1 MRTKAMRTL
10 LLMLLGTFLLAAGV
24 ITAVWGERP
33 PAELFIGEP
42 NPPEQSYIRPVVG
55 GEITGMPAPVLIVT
69 PAPEPG
75 LLGGVRGRPILIT
88 LLGVSILCI
97 CALVPLLIIGLGL
110 GIAIRANRQASMV
123 IDAKAE
129 DSPSTPNGEL

>member
-1 MRTKAMRTL
+1 MRTL

-24 ITAVWGERP
+24 ITPVWEENL
-33 PAELFIGEP
+33 PAEPFIGEP
-42 NPPEQSYIRPVVG
+42 NPPEQNYVRPVAG
-55 GEITGMPAPVLIVT
+55 DEITGMPAPVLITT

-88 LLGVSILCI
+88 LLGLSVLCI

-110 GIAIRANRQASMV
+110 GMAIRANRQASMV

-129 DSPSTPNGEL
+129 DSPSTPNQEP